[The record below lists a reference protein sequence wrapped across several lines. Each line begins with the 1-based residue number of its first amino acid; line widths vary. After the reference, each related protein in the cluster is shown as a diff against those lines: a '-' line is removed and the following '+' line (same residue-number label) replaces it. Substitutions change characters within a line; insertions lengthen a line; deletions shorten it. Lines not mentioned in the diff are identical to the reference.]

1 MLNKCY
7 RQSRDK
13 GKIRHNTQNKD
24 KPNKKLKRSDSSTDP
39 TKNVGVNPG
48 ACDGKAVVVSYKTF
62 IRLLILSV
70 KSIVVNRGKKP
81 WLRWKTT
88 LLSKVLF
95 LSLSSTWSL
104 FHVHLHSN
112 SCVLNIVLM
121 VLSHIFI
128 LFQISCFFYYL
139 ICVIYFKIILKWTFL
154 LQKNWYWK
162 VYTINATFA
171 HHTWLCTYNFMKHIV
186 RNRFTHFF
194 PFSVNQGLSW

>member
-13 GKIRHNTQNKD
+13 GKIRHNTQNKDKPNKD

-81 WLRWKTT
+81 
-88 LLSKVLF
+88 
-95 LSLSSTWSL
+95 
-104 FHVHLHSN
+104 
-112 SCVLNIVLM
+112 
-121 VLSHIFI
+121 
-128 LFQISCFFYYL
+128 
-139 ICVIYFKIILKWTFL
+139 
-154 LQKNWYWK
+154 
-162 VYTINATFA
+162 
-171 HHTWLCTYNFMKHIV
+171 
-186 RNRFTHFF
+186 
-194 PFSVNQGLSW
+194 